1 MIRDRAS
8 FVKNSNDNWTRGQNN
23 HKLAF
28 QIENWRMDSFYEFD
42 WISTGMEIGEKMVFD
57 LENVFEFAKMII
69 KILLPKDDQ
78 SQRSDV
84 DIGTFLELI
93 INGTL
98 NTFQIRYIFVFF
110 KKMKNVHKIFQLD
123 EIFLFKSC

>member
-1 MIRDRAS
+1 
-8 FVKNSNDNWTRGQNN
+8 
-23 HKLAF
+23 
-28 QIENWRMDSFYEFD
+28 MDSFYEFD